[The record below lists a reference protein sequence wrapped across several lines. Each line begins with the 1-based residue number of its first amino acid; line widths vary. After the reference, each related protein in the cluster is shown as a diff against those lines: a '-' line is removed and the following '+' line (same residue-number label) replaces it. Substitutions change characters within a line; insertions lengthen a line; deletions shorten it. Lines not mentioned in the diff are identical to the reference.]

1 MFYIRQGTYL
11 CIFCTIHTLHLWV
24 LRFFVFLCTDTRLLS
39 SNKTNTFHI
48 PEIHLVYY
56 YCHVGCWCYLLT
68 FLLHVATFGSADMS
82 LLAVNMKKSCCF
94 EMLRCHSI
102 QIRDSQASYLSDT
115 GEYFTKKRN
124 FCQGQRQF
132 LPTKFW
138 GKFWQK
144 H

>member
-1 MFYIRQGTYL
+1 MFRIKHTQLVFYIRQGTYL

-24 LRFFVFLCTDTRLLS
+24 LRIFVFLCTDTRLLS

-68 FLLHVATFGSADMS
+68 FLLHVATFGSADIS
-82 LLAVNMKKSCCF
+82 ELAVNMKKSCCF

-102 QIRDSQASYLSDT
+102 QFRDSQASYLT
-115 GEYFTKKRN
+115 LHHPGCEMVLVIREGVIMT
-124 FCQGQRQF
+124 
-132 LPTKFW
+132 PP
-138 GKFWQK
+138 
-144 H
+144 